1 MEDSSGA
8 TIARCQ
14 ALFDGCQEAIA
25 ILTSEGGVL
34 DVNQAGLD
42 LFGYERKEI
51 IGMDAAPVLY
61 SSPDDLH
68 RLRSG
73 MERCGSVKDY
83 AMQFRRKDGQPI
95 DCLVSASGWQD
106 EDRLRGY
113 MAVIRDVTIQKE
125 TEQSLRSLLRMSETL
140 NLASDLDSLLDA
152 LVEQLLELTGA
163 ESGSAGLR
171 TSEGMSC
178 GHFFQGSRIVPLTY
192 HSAPGVGWAGWLIK
206 HKIHYLTNDAAHDP
220 LIVPEVRERL
230 GVRSGIAVP
239 IADSEK
245 DVIAFFEVYNKRGGV
260 GFTHTDVD
268 HCLAAAHI
276 ASLAIHNRLLYQN
289 LSALAAFSRSLTVTK
304 DFDQTLEVVGRYME
318 ANFKR
323 RAVVLLPFND
333 GLTPRFS
340 SAEFVFDEQERAAAT
355 WSWEHGQ
362 DAGRS
367 TDILSAAQAHYLPL
381 KARGQVIGVLGL
393 EVKPGTWLSNVQRE
407 LFSAVI
413 NQSALAIERGLL
425 EQKVRRLRFLE
436 ESDKVQNAVLSAISH
451 DVGAPLA
458 AITASLSGLL
468 TSDGALDQS
477 AERQLLETADIE
489 ARRLHRLVNNLL
501 SMTRLETGVLTVKTE
516 PHDLLDLVCAAF
528 EELGESAGQRRVS
541 FDIPEDLPLIP
552 MDIGLI
558 THVFINLFSNALKYS
573 PPDQPVEV
581 RGRIIDD
588 QLEVLVV
595 DRGIGVV
602 PEDLGRVFDKFY
614 RVAAVGSSNGLGLGL
629 AICKAFI
636 EAHDGRITLEN
647 NPMGGTIVRF
657 VIPFHEAA
665 TSWENLK
672 L

>member
-1 MEDSSGA
+1 MDDSSGA

-14 ALFDGCQEAIA
+14 TLFEECQEAIA
-25 ILTSEGGVL
+25 ILTREGCVL

-51 IGMDAAPVLY
+51 IGMDAAQVLY

-68 RLRSG
+68 RLQSD
-73 MERCGSVKDY
+73 MERRGSVKDY
-83 AMQFRRKDGQPI
+83 AMQSRRKDGKPI
-95 DCLVSASGWQD
+95 DCLVTASGWQD
-106 EDRLRGY
+106 KDGTRGY
-113 MAVIRDVTIQKE
+113 MAVVRGATAQKD
-125 TEQSLRSLLRMSETL
+125 TEHSLRSLLRMSETL
-140 NLASDLDSLLDA
+140 NSASDLESLLDA
-152 LVEQLLELTGA
+152 LVEQLLDLTGA
-163 ESGSAGLR
+163 ESGCAGLR
-171 TSEGMSC
+171 TSQGMSC
-178 GHFFQGSRIVPLTY
+178 GHFFQGSRVVPLTY
-192 HSAPGVGWAGWLIK
+192 RCAPGVGWTGWLIK
-206 HKIHYLTNDAAHDP
+206 HGTHYLTNDAAHDP
-220 LIVPEVRERL
+220 VILPEVRERL

-239 IADSEK
+239 IVDGEK
-245 DVIAFFEVYNKRGGV
+245 DVIAFFEVYNKRGGI
-260 GFTHTDVD
+260 GFNPADLD
-268 HCLAAAHI
+268 YCLAAAQI

-289 LSALAAFSRSLTVTK
+289 LSALAAFSQSLTVTN
-304 DFDQTLEVVGRYME
+304 DFDQILEAVGRHME

-323 RAVVLLPFND
+323 RAVILLPFNG

-340 SAEFVFDEQERAAAT
+340 SAEFVFDEQERTAAT
-355 WSWEHGQ
+355 WSLEHGQ

-393 EVKPGTWLSNVQRE
+393 EVKPGTWFSNVQRQ

-413 NQSALAIERGLL
+413 GQSALAIERGLL
-425 EQKVRRLRFLE
+425 ELKVRRLRFLE

-516 PHDLLDLVCAAF
+516 PHDLLDLVSAAF

-541 FDIPEDLPLIP
+541 FDIPEDLPLVP
-552 MDIGLI
+552 MDFGLI

-581 RGRIIDD
+581 RGRITDD

-595 DRGIGVV
+595 DRGIGVLR
-602 PEDLGRVFDKFY
+602 EDLGRVFDKFY
-614 RVAAVGSSNGLGLGL
+614 RVPDVGSSNGLGLGL
-629 AICKAFI
+629 PICKAFI
-636 EAHDGRITLEN
+636 EAHDGRISLEN

-657 VIPFHEAA
+657 VIPLHEAA

>member
-1 MEDSSGA
+1 MGDSSGE

-14 ALFDGCQEAIA
+14 TLFEECQEAIA
-25 ILTSEGGVL
+25 ILTREGRVL
-34 DVNQAGLD
+34 EVNQAGLD
-42 LFGYERKEI
+42 MFGYERKEI
-51 IGMDAAPVLY
+51 IGMDAARVLY

-68 RLRSG
+68 RLQSD
-73 MERCGSVKDY
+73 MERRGSVKDY
-83 AMQFRRKDGQPI
+83 AMQSRRKDGKPI
-95 DCLVSASGWQD
+95 DCLVTASGWQD
-106 EDRLRGY
+106 KDGTRGY
-113 MAVIRDVTIQKE
+113 MAVVRDATAQKD
-125 TEQSLRSLLRMSETL
+125 TEHSLRSLLRMSEML
-140 NLASDLDSLLDA
+140 NSASDLDSLLDA

-163 ESGSAGLR
+163 ESGCAGLR
-171 TSEGMSC
+171 TSQGMSC
-178 GHFFQGSRIVPLTY
+178 GHFFQGSRVVPLTY
-192 HSAPGVGWAGWLIK
+192 HCAPGVGWAGWLIK
-206 HKIHYLTNDAAHDP
+206 HGIHYLTNDAAHDP
-220 LIVPEVRERL
+220 VILPEVRERL

-239 IADSEK
+239 IVDSEK
-245 DVIAFFEVYNKRGGV
+245 DVIAFFEVYNKGGSA
-260 GFTHTDVD
+260 GFTPADLD
-268 HCLAAAHI
+268 HSLAAAQI
-276 ASLAIHNRLLYQN
+276 ASLAINNRLLYQN
-289 LSALAAFSRSLTVTK
+289 LSALATFSQSLTVTS
-304 DFDQTLEVVGRYME
+304 DFDQILEVVGRHME

-323 RAVVLLPFND
+323 RAVILLPFNG
-333 GLTPRFS
+333 GLTPRFN
-340 SAEFVFDEQERAAAT
+340 SAEFVFDEQERTAAT

-367 TDILSAAQAHYLPL
+367 TDTLSAAQAHYLPL
-381 KARGQVIGVLGL
+381 KAMGQVIGVLGL
-393 EVKPGTWLSNVQRE
+393 EVKPGTWFSNVQRQ

-413 NQSALAIERGLL
+413 SQSALAIERGLL

-468 TSDGALDQS
+468 TSDGALDQA

-516 PHDLLDLVCAAF
+516 LHDLLDLVSAAL
-528 EELGESAGQRRVS
+528 EELGESAGQRQVS
-541 FDIPEDLPLIP
+541 FDIPEDLPLVP
-552 MDIGLI
+552 MDFGLI

-595 DRGIGVV
+595 DKGIGVL

-614 RVAAVGSSNGLGLGL
+614 RVADVGSSNGLGLGL

-636 EAHDGRITLEN
+636 EAHGGRIGLEN

-657 VIPFHEAA
+657 IMPFHEAA